1 MTDTATRAR
10 DIPAF
15 RDLSR
20 QLFPTGGSFDTCLT
34 CGMCSSA
41 CPATGLAGLDP
52 RKFVR
57 MATLGM
63 DDELA
68 RTPWVWMCTM
78 CRRCVHV
85 CPMQI
90 DIPAL
95 VYAARAAWPREERP
109 RGIIGSCDQALRTPG
124 ASAMGASSEDFAFV
138 VEDVLEEV
146 RDTQDGQA
154 ALDAPIDKHGAMFFL
169 NQNSREPVTEPDEMV
184 PLWKI
189 LNVVGA
195 DWTYGS
201 VGWAAEN
208 YCMFAADDA
217 SWERIVRKKV
227 EAVEALGC
235 SVWLNTE

>member
-1 MTDTATRAR
+1 MSSASTSSLHSSR
-10 DIPAF
+10 F

-20 QLFPTGGSFDTCLT
+20 SLFPKDGSFDSCLT

-41 CPATGLAGLDP
+41 CPASGLEDMDP

-57 MATLGM
+57 MANLGM
-63 DDELA
+63 DHELCT
-68 RTPWVWMCTM
+68 TPWVWMCTM

-95 VYAARAAWPREERP
+95 VYEARASWPKESRP
-109 RGIIGSCDQALRTPG
+109 KGIMGSCAQALRTEG
-124 ASAMGASSEDFAFV
+124 NSAMGASSEDFSFV
-138 VEDVLEEV
+138 VNDVLEEV
-146 RDTQDGQA
+146 HDTQEGQEK
-154 ALDAPIDKHGAMFFL
+154 LVAPIDKKGAKFFL
-169 NQNSREPVTEPDEMV
+169 NQNSREPVMEPDEMV

-189 LNVVGA
+189 LDYVGA

-217 SWERIVRKKV
+217 AWEKIVRDKV
-227 EAVEALGC
+227 SAVEELGC
-235 SVWLNTE
+235 QIWLNTE